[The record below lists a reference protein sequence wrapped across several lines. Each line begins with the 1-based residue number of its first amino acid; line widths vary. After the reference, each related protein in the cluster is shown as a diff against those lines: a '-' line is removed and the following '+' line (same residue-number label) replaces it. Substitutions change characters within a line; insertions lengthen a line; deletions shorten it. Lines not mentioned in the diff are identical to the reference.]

1 MVFLYTLGIRLY
13 IVLVYLVSPFNP
25 KANKWLKGRKHLFTR
40 LRESIQKDDR
50 VAWFHCA
57 SLGEFEQGRPVI
69 EEFRVKH
76 PDFKILVT
84 FFSPSG
90 YEVRKD
96 YSGANLIYYLP
107 IDTWNNARRFV
118 QIVHPEVVFFVK
130 YEFWYFMLTRL
141 KREGVKLYLIS
152 ALFRPD
158 QLFFKRYG
166 TWYRK
171 MLRCFTHIFVQ
182 NEQSETLLLSIG
194 FSHVSVSGDTR
205 FDRVHQIASKAKE
218 ISLINTFKNNKITL
232 VAGSTW
238 PKDEELLSQWLRSS
252 NSDVKLAVAPHEIEE
267 NHIQSIIQ
275 LFSGLRVV
283 RYTQTSNE
291 EAATAQVL
299 IIDTIGILSSAY
311 RYGELAY
318 IGGGFGAGIHNT
330 LEAATWGI
338 PVVFG
343 PRYQKFK
350 EANDLIAGGGGYSIA
365 TLEEL
370 STAFDV
376 LLNQPDKLSQSA
388 RFAREYV
395 ELKRGATERILNSI
409 PLN

>member
-40 LRESIQKDDR
+40 LRESIQTDDR

-96 YSGANLIYYLP
+96 YSGADLIYYLP
-107 IDTWNNARRFV
+107 IDTWNNARKFV
-118 QIVHPEVVFFVK
+118 QIIHPEVVFFVK

-252 NSDVKLAVAPHEIEE
+252 NSDVKLAVAPHEIDE

-283 RYTQTSNE
+283 RYTQASNE

-370 STAFDV
+370 SIAFDV
-376 LLNQPDKLSQSA
+376 LLNQPDKLRQSA

-409 PLN
+409 SLN

>member
-13 IVLVYLVSPFNP
+13 IVLVNIAAPFNP
-25 KANKWLKGRKHLFTR
+25 KAKLWLKGRRNLFAR
-40 LRESIQKDDR
+40 LSASIHKDDR
-50 VAWFHCA
+50 IAWFHCA

-69 EEFRVKH
+69 EGFRAKH

-96 YSGANLIYYLP
+96 YSGADFIFYLP
-107 IDTWNNARRFV
+107 IDTWNNARKFV

-130 YEFWYFMLTRL
+130 YEFWYFMLNRL
-141 KREGVKLYLIS
+141 KKEGVKLYLIS

-166 TWYRK
+166 MWYRR
-171 MLRCFTHIFVQ
+171 MLKCFTHIFVQ
-182 NEQSETLLLSIG
+182 NEQSESLLLSIG
-194 FSHVSVSGDTR
+194 YSHVSVSGDTR
-205 FDRVHQIASKAKE
+205 FDRVNQIVSKAKE
-218 ISLINTFKNNKITL
+218 LPLINSFKSGKTTL

-238 PKDEELLSQWLRSS
+238 PKDEELIAQWFRQS
-252 NSDVKLAVAPHEIEE
+252 NSKVKLTIAPHEIDE

-275 LFSGLRVV
+275 LFNGINVA
-283 RYTQTSNE
+283 RYTQATE
-291 EAATAQVL
+291 QEASTAQVL
-299 IIDTIGILSSAY
+299 IIDTIGILSSVY

-338 PVVFG
+338 PVIFG

-350 EANDLIAGGGGYSIA
+350 EANDLIIGGGGFSISGLPDL
-365 TLEEL
+365 T
-370 STAFDV
+370 STFEM
-376 LLNQPDKLSQSA
+376 LLNQPEKLQQCSL
-388 RFAREYV
+388 FARTYV
-395 ELKRGATERILNSI
+395 EMKQGSTERILNSI
-409 PLN
+409 SIS

>member
-238 PKDEELLSQWLRSS
+238 PKDEELLSQWFRNS
-252 NSDVKLAVAPHEIEE
+252 NSDVKLAIAPHEIDE

-275 LFSGLRVV
+275 LFSGLKVV

-291 EAATAQVL
+291 EAASAQVL

-365 TLEEL
+365 TLGEL
-370 STAFDV
+370 STTFDV